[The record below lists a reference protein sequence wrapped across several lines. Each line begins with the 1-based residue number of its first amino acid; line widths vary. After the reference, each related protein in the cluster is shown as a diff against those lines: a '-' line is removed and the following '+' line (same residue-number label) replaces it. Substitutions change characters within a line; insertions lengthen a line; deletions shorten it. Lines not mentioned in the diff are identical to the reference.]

1 MTHHETLLARKA
13 EIETWFSQRERAPAV
28 RLPDQMDETRWLD
41 DQRVSDAEAE
51 LQRRKLA
58 AIDTALTF
66 AAAGL
71 GGKCAECLKPISE
84 KRLAAVPEAVLCC
97 RCQEQEDGTA
107 PATVKCSHCKRPAQ
121 PGYTKCVICRSSANK
136 VEGGANQGFHMA
148 KYRVGK

>member
-1 MTHHETLLARKA
+1 MTHHETLLARTA
-13 EIETWFSQRERAPAV
+13 EIETWFAQRERAPAV

-58 AIDTALTF
+58 AIETALTF

-71 GGKCAECLKPISE
+71 GGKCAECLKPIGE

-97 RCQEQEDGTA
+97 RCAAAEEAGQEPTTRTHQA
-107 PATVKCSHCKRPAQ
+107 
-121 PGYTKCVICRSSANK
+121 SSYESGERK
-136 VEGGANQGFHMA
+136 VQGFRMA
-148 KYRVGK
+148 KYRVGR

>member
-58 AIDTALTF
+58 AIETALTF
-66 AAAGL
+66 EHAGWT
-71 GGKCAECLKPISE
+71 GRCATCNKPISE
-84 KRLAAVPEAVLCC
+84 KRLAAVPESVLCC
-97 RCQEQEDGTA
+97 RCAAAEETA
-107 PATVKCSHCKRPAQ
+107 VAPERWSPTHVRAMRNATQDSRTVK
-121 PGYTKCVICRSSANK
+121 I
-136 VEGGANQGFHMA
+136 QGFHMA